1 VKSGLALAL
10 VLPILAVPLVAQD
23 QGITSERH
31 RANVGRIVWAKERI
45 AFSAQDRITPV
56 REFTSADLLYGRAYL
71 PKSLVR
77 LGREDN
83 GGRCQNSTSIYR
95 MKVLIDG
102 NPAGI
107 LNEQSFESEEWTT
120 VQITPNPASG
130 DEDRQNDGVPGRWQS
145 MINAV
150 PDGTHQV
157 QVELW
162 GGPATCEI
170 KYAEGGFTLRK
181 SGAVQDAA
189 GTLPEAR
196 MRNPALEQSML
207 AAVRRQGDG
216 DEVPVRVVIIEP
228 EWRMIRDGFNNITHR
243 EINTHVVLRKV
254 ADRTC
259 RANDISFRQPHQGN
273 NRFGATQ
280 FYGLGMRSYV
290 VRCPGP

>member
-1 VKSGLALAL
+1 VNSGLALA
-10 VLPILAVPLVAQD
+10 VILPILAAPLIAQD
-23 QGITSERH
+23 QGITSQLH
-31 RANVGRIVWAKERI
+31 RANVGRIVWARERI
-45 AFSAQDRITPV
+45 SFEAQDRVTPV
-56 REFTSADLLYGRAYL
+56 REFTVADQLYGRAYL
-71 PKSLVR
+71 PKSLER

-83 GGRCQNSTSIYR
+83 GGRCPNPGSVYR

-102 NPAGI
+102 KPAGI
-107 LNEQSFESEEWTT
+107 LNEQSFESPQWTT
-120 VQITPNPASG
+120 VQIVPNPASG
-130 DEDRQNDGVPGRWQS
+130 DLDRQNRGVYDRWQL
-145 MINAV
+145 MVNPLA
-150 PDGTHQV
+150 DGTHQI

-162 GGPATCEI
+162 GGPASCEI

-181 SGAVQDAA
+181 VGAVQAAA

-196 MRNPALEQSML
+196 MRNPALEQTML
-207 AAVRRQGDG
+207 AAVRRQGDA

-273 NRFGATQ
+273 NRFGATE

-290 VRCPGP
+290 VRCS